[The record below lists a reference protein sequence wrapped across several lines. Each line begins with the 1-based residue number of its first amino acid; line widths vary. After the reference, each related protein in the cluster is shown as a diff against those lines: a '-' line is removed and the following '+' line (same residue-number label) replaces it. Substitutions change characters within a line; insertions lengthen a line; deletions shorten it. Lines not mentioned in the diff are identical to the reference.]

1 MADALT
7 ASSAAVTSEDRCR
20 RPSMRTIDEQVQKN
34 YEAYINEYQAEME
47 QTHLGKTLLMH
58 DEEIIDMFEDPGMA
72 YLRGYEEFGLGQFT
86 LITVGE
92 KPVQL
97 GVMSIA
103 LA

>member
-1 MADALT
+1 MI
-7 ASSAAVTSEDRCR
+7 
-20 RPSMRTIDEQVQKN
+20 TIDEQVQKN
-34 YEAYINEYQAEME
+34 YDAYINEHQAEME
-47 QTHLGKTLLMH
+47 QAHLGKTLLMH
-58 DEEIIDMFEDPGMA
+58 DEEIIDMFEDPGKA
-72 YLRGYEEFGLGQFT
+72 YLRGYEEYGLGQFT